1 MRASVKI
8 IISLVVVLVVLL
20 ATFAGVYLIRERQLF
35 SKKASTPAGQA
46 TISLSPATASIP
58 VNLSQVVTIYL
69 DPAGLP
75 ISGVS
80 ARIKFEYSCFV
91 RYRFNE
97 YFRNKLRSCF
107 VQKCFQKT
115 GSKC

>member
-80 ARIKFEYSCFV
+80 ARTKF
-91 RYRFNE
+91 
-97 YFRNKLRSCF
+97 
-107 VQKCFQKT
+107 
-115 GSKC
+115 